1 MDTSSRELEKMID
14 NEKYFQ
20 FSGKKIF
27 IHPLLD
33 TSKVWGK
40 RSTPRL
46 LAARVGENLIFPGNF
61 QVNNVA
67 RNNGNKSD
75 IKSRQM
81 CVIFHHISKLR
92 QVGFTHFFHIRWN
105 EIFQKAPATRIMFLP
120 QK

>member
-46 LAARVGENLIFPGNF
+46 LAARVGENLIFPGNLIF
-61 QVNNVA
+61 NVA
-67 RNNGNKSD
+67 PNNGN
-75 IKSRQM
+75 
-81 CVIFHHISKLR
+81 
-92 QVGFTHFFHIRWN
+92 FFL
-105 EIFQKAPATRIMFLP
+105 T
-120 QK
+120 